1 MKKIIKKKT
10 PLGNGIK
17 GVLNLIHN
25 YVTMLNSSKIF
36 AGLMIIVL
44 QISSRFVTIRL
55 SKSMESYLKY
65 TFSRQILIFAIAWM
79 GTRDI
84 YIALAIA
91 ILFTLIM
98 DVVCNEESNYC
109 MLPNAFK
116 DYHIQLADEKEDE
129 DNDITKNIPGMPPSS
144 VNNNASSKKATTET
158 DKSKVITHQ
167 EIENALLTLENAKI
181 QSTYQ
186 SLDEPFFK

>member
-1 MKKIIKKKT
+1 
-10 PLGNGIK
+10 
-17 GVLNLIHN
+17 
-25 YVTMLNSSKIF
+25 MLNSSKIF

-144 VNNNASSKKATTET
+144 VNNNASSKKATIET

-186 SLDEPFFK
+186 RLDEPFFK

>member
-158 DKSKVITHQ
+158 DKSKIITHQ

>member
-144 VNNNASSKKATTET
+144 VNNNASSKKATIET

-186 SLDEPFFK
+186 RLDEPFFK